1 MKKRIL
7 LLLSI
12 AFLLISVMPILVFA
26 DSQSTTVKYSVKA
39 TVIYVEYDG
48 VQTVQKVT
56 VGSTLK
62 EPTHKEKVGSRFLG
76 WQNKDTGLFWNFQ
89 DPVTDH
95 LTLIASYETI
105 NNSGHGSSS
114 GGGGGS
120 HSSASSSGAVT
131 SGAALPSSGEMVP
144 SDETNPS
151 IETVSSDE
159 TIPSGETAS
168 RAESEQSASQE
179 QSRAQASGSATQN
192 HGSGTFFVEVR
203 AENGIADSSINID
216 QEQWLDHL
224 MESGAITSEDLSQV
238 NAGTSM
244 KISLIVESIGS
255 TISCQESIEQMKT
268 AAEGY
273 TIGQY
278 MDISVYKTM
287 IVNGVETGREKIYTT
302 GELLTISVRV
312 PDEMINTD
320 ETIIRQYFV
329 IRNHNGVVDILDAQ
343 FDAETHMLTF
353 ETNQFSDYAIA
364 YKDSSKEQ
372 MQDIVS
378 ATKNSD
384 SKAEENG
391 NPDLP
396 SEQQEKQA
404 GNYSFILI
412 IALVLIIFLL
422 VLKRRK
428 KDQENK

>member
-1 MKKRIL
+1 MKRRIL
-7 LLLSI
+7 FLLSI
-12 AFLLISVMPILVFA
+12 AFLLAGIMPMLVFA

-62 EPTHKEKVGSRFLG
+62 EPAHKEKAGSRFLG

-105 NNSGHGSSS
+105 KNSGHGGSS

-120 HSSASSSGAVT
+120 HSSASSSGTVT
-131 SGAALPSSGEMVP
+131 SGAALPSSGETVP
-144 SDETNPS
+144 SDEPNPSSETNPS
-151 IETVSSDE
+151 DE
-159 TIPSGETAS
+159 AIPSGETAS
-168 RAESEQSASQE
+168 RAESEQDASQE
-179 QSRAQASGSATQN
+179 QSRAQVSGSATQN
-192 HGSGTFFVEVR
+192 HGSGAFSVEVR
-203 AENGIADSSINID
+203 TENRIADSNID
-216 QEQWLDHL
+216 IDQKQWLDHL
-224 MESGAITSEDLSQV
+224 IESGAITSEDLSQV
-238 NAGTSM
+238 NAGASM
-244 KISLIVESIGS
+244 KIILVVESIGS
-255 TISCQESIEQMKT
+255 TISQESMEQMKT

-287 IVNGVETGREKIYTT
+287 IVNGVETEREKIHTT
-302 GELLTISVRV
+302 GELLTISIRI

-320 ETIIRQYFV
+320 ETIMRQYFV
-329 IRNHNGVVDILDAQ
+329 IRNHDGAIDILDAQ

-372 MQDIVS
+372 TQDIVS

-396 SEQQEKQA
+396 SEQQEKQT

-428 KDQENK
+428 KDQKNK